1 MERENE
7 QKISDIDIA
16 AWNIG
21 LYVRAAVA
29 SVLFSNSKYPEEPG
43 SVSHRKAEEMTAKD
57 HAQKFREFLQH
68 YKRPPVKGGEQ

>member
-7 QKISDIDIA
+7 LKISDIDIT
-16 AWNIG
+16 AWHIG
-21 LYVRAAVA
+21 LYVRAAVVSA
-29 SVLFSNSKYPEEPG
+29 FNSNSEYPETPG
-43 SVSHRKAEEMTAKD
+43 SVSRRNAEQMTAKD